1 MHQPPDVLHK
11 KGVRVVGT
19 GNIVADVLDALFV
32 AAANIPA
39 ARHHLLAPD
48 GSVTALRQH
57 VVLGAKEQ
65 MCDQWATDALV
76 PRLWVLGQRQ
86 TPDLADVLDVL
97 RVVQVQLW
105 QLVAA
110 FQNRDRSQVDAD
122 GLWAWRP
129 LESTLAA
136 QDAQGWYEGLE
147 EGLRVVRFGGLDKT
161 FPVDFAESLAH
172 AALEPNAGPG
182 LLEEGTP
189 ALGGAVAAEVLHC
202 MARCLGVAVAE
213 AQQWQILFALHE
225 CQTAILGAML
235 MCACLVVSHRTFEC
249 GRFGAKLGR
258 ANMGCARTALSSLT
272 ALGWQS
278 VVLLWLLLSV
288 PTAIA
293 ASLPLEGPDAAAG
306 QAASEPSSSFSTD
319 DFTHITPGSFDVPLD
334 FLGGH
339 NGRHGRELGICV
351 RVVCLMNPAITF
363 PTSTPR

>member
-1 MHQPPDVLHK
+1 MHHACCSQ
-11 KGVRVVGT
+11 GG
-19 GNIVADVLDALFV
+19 GIY
-32 AAANIPA
+32 IY
-39 ARHHLLAPD
+39 
-48 GSVTALRQH
+48 
-57 VVLGAKEQ
+57 
-65 MCDQWATDALV
+65 
-76 PRLWVLGQRQ
+76 
-86 TPDLADVLDVL
+86 
-97 RVVQVQLW
+97 
-105 QLVAA
+105 
-110 FQNRDRSQVDAD
+110 DRSQVD
-122 GLWAWRP
+122 GIWAWRP

-136 QDAQGWYEGLE
+136 QDARGWYEGLE
-147 EGLRVVRFGGLDKT
+147 EGLLVVRFGELDNI

-189 ALGGAVAAEVLHC
+189 ALGGAVAAELLHC

-272 ALGWQS
+272 ALGWRS

-293 ASLPLEGPDAAAG
+293 ASLPLEGPDAG
-306 QAASEPSSSFSTD
+306 QAASEPSSSFSTA
-319 DFTHITPGSFDVPLD
+319 DFTHITPGSFDAPLD

-339 NGRHGRELGICV
+339 DGRHGRELAECV
-351 RVVCLMNPAITF
+351 RVVLSHEPSNHVPHFNAPMKLTLH
-363 PTSTPR
+363 